1 MSHSHHYRHKK
12 HSSEDSEA
20 FDSVNDTSLAEER
33 PQSPAQRYAR
43 FKKHN
48 AYERS
53 EAARFARTLPFE
65 LDPFQ
70 IEANEAL
77 EAGKNV
83 LVAAPTGAG
92 KTIVADFAMHLA
104 EEKNVKAFY
113 TTPIKALSNQKYHDL
128 VDIYGSENV
137 GLLTGDTSINSEA
150 NIVVMTT
157 EVLRNML
164 YENSET
170 LRALRYVILDEVHYL
185 ADKFRGPVWEEVI
198 IHLPESVKI
207 VGLSATVSNV
217 EDFCAWIES
226 VRGATKL
233 VVSEKRPVPLEQ
245 HVMVQSDDEHEPEL
259 IDLYRHS
266 KTGVQTDKLNAKLV
280 DRIDQLDRKAV
291 SRAHEE
297 RRGSKNR
304 HRAGGV
310 ERRRRPGQ
318 VRRYT
323 PRRWAVVDELNFM
336 GLLPGIYFI
345 FSRNGCDEAVEQ
357 CLRAGL
363 ELTTKDEVMRIRAIV
378 DEMVEGELD
387 HADLKALG
395 FARFRYALEEGFA
408 PHHAGM
414 VALFRQIVERLFE
427 EGLVKMVFAT
437 ETLALGINM
446 PARCVVIEKLEKFNG
461 VDHVTLTPGEY
472 TQLTG
477 RAGRRGIDTIGHA
490 VIVDHRG
497 FVPATAASLSS
508 KRVYPL
514 HSSFKPTFNMAVNLL
529 NSSSY
534 ETARDTLDHSF
545 AQWEANE
552 SAEDLVSRIQTLEK
566 AVDGYEKAFACSHG
580 DFKEFM
586 TNRQKLSYLQKDE
599 RRHLKRQ
606 SFRSDKERSQAF
618 LSLDRRIE
626 QLKTEESEHPC
637 KSCPDF
643 QNHLKWGHRWLRES
657 RELQRARV
665 RYMSRTGS
673 VARQFDQICS
683 VLSSLGYLKETGN
696 ATGSNSQNVGNN
708 VLASQSK
715 ANGEF
720 VASSKGHANDVQ
732 PVQDQRDYQLTLRG
746 QLLRHLYSEYDL
758 VLSEAIIDGF
768 LDKLEPEE
776 LAATLSALVYQA
788 RRGGDNE
795 PRRYPGGPDGPVAL
809 SCRQLRDV
817 FSDVEMMREDAD
829 LDELEPLDFGLVDV
843 IYDWA
848 RGDDLAQILHGTELT
863 GGDFVRNAKRLS
875 DVLQQISTAGDYY
888 EHDNPHLA
896 QNARKAN
903 QLINRGIV
911 AYSGVD

>member
-12 HSSEDSEA
+12 HSDLDSEDFNPSVDNGSEDA
-20 FDSVNDTSLAEER
+20 QQL
-33 PQSPAQRYAR
+33 SPSQRYAA
-43 FKKHN
+43 FKKHSV
-48 AYERS
+48 YERS
-53 EAARFARTLPFE
+53 EAAKFARTLPFE

-77 EAGKNV
+77 EAGENV

-104 EEKNVKAFY
+104 QEKNVKAFY

-128 VDIYGSENV
+128 VDIYGSDHV

-198 IHLPESVKI
+198 IHLPKSVKI

-245 HVMVQSDDEHEPEL
+245 HVMVQSDDQHEPEL
-259 IDLYRHS
+259 IDLYRHN
-266 KTGVQTDKLNAKLV
+266 KNGVQTDKLNAKLV
-280 DRIDQLDRKAV
+280 DRIDQLDRKAA

-297 RRGSKNR
+297 WRGGKNR
-304 HRAGGV
+304 HRRGV
-310 ERRRRPGQ
+310 EKRRRPGQ

-363 ELTTKDEVMRIRAIV
+363 ELTTKDEVRRIRAIV

-490 VIVDHRG
+490 VIVDHQG

-552 SAEDLVSRIQTLEK
+552 SAEDLESRIQTLQK
-566 AVDGYEKAFACSHG
+566 AVEGYEKAFACSHG

-586 TNRQKLSYLQKDE
+586 TIRQKLSYLQKDE
-599 RRHLKRQ
+599 RRHLKRR
-606 SFRSDKERSQAF
+606 SFSSDKARTEAF
-618 LSLDRRIE
+618 LNLDRRIE
-626 QLKTEESEHPC
+626 TLKTEESEHPC

-657 RELQRARV
+657 KELRHARG
-665 RYMSRTGS
+665 RYESRTGS
-673 VARQFDQICS
+673 VARQFDQICK
-683 VLSSLGYLKETGN
+683 VLSSLGYLKEIRGN
-696 ATGSNSQNVGNN
+696 IDKHTSYEDSQASPSMVSNDEIATSIQKTNSQP
-708 VLASQSK
+708 AAQ
-715 ANGEF
+715 ET
-720 VASSKGHANDVQ
+720 
-732 PVQDQRDYQLTLRG
+732 RDYKLSMRG

-758 VLSEAIIDGF
+758 VLSEAITDGF
-768 LDKLEPEE
+768 LDGLEPEE

-795 PRRYPGGPDGPVAL
+795 PRRYPGGPGGPVAT
-809 SCRQLRDV
+809 SCRRLRDV
-817 FSDVEMMREDAD
+817 FADVEMMREDAD

-843 IYDWA
+843 MYDWA
-848 RGDDLAQILHGTELT
+848 RGEDLAQILHGTELT

-875 DVLQQISTAGDYY
+875 DVLQQISTADTYYKAGD
-888 EHDNPHLA
+888 PHLA
-896 QNARKAN
+896 ENARKAN
-903 QLINRGIV
+903 KLVNRGIV